1 MKSFA
6 SLFAIS
12 AVCALSA
19 GCAPAAKPPET
30 PALASASVPAGPAGV
45 AGSTAAS
52 PAPASE
58 APKEAPAAEPA
69 ALPTECANG
78 DAKPCLP
85 DAEFATRLCAGV
97 YPEVALTLF
106 GKTQPWTRAYLAGDT
121 EAWNASGGK
130 VTRSHMIFD
139 EEVLV
144 MARREHKG
152 GIVVT
157 GAAQTYDMLRWD
169 GTCVS
174 LESGEITFKKPP
186 VGKSAPIPWRRLSE
200 ATRTALLAAPKV
212 QASQKLVQ
220 KECAGAGAP
229 SSSAKSGTTRCDK
242 ADAAFDRAIV
252 EYVRSGGSLPTPA
265 RRP

>member
-1 MKSFA
+1 MNRLR
-6 SLFAIS
+6 SLSTA
-12 AVCALSA
+12 AVLAGVALA
-19 GCAPAAKPPET
+19 FGLVGCASAPKPVLAET
-30 PALASASVPAGPAGV
+30 PALASAKVLAAPAP
-45 AGSTAAS
+45 AAS
-52 PAPASE
+52 PEEP
-58 APKEAPAAEPA
+58 AEPA
-69 ALPTECANG
+69 ALPTACIDA

-85 DAEFATRLCAGV
+85 DPEFAKRLCSGV

-106 GKTQPWTRAYLAGDT
+106 GKSQPWTRGYLTGDT

-157 GAAQTYDMLRWD
+157 GAAQTYDVLRWD

-174 LESGEITFKKPP
+174 LEGGEMTFKRPP
-186 VGKSAPIPWRRLSE
+186 VAKSAPIPWRRLSD

-212 QASQKLVQ
+212 QSTQKLVE
-220 KECAGAGAP
+220 KECTGAP
-229 SSSAKSGTTRCDK
+229 TTSTSAKTGATRCDK

-252 EYVRSGGSLPTPA
+252 EYVRSGGEVPTPA

>member
-1 MKSFA
+1 MKLTAAFP
-6 SLFAIS
+6 SLGLVGMVVF
-12 AVCALSA
+12 A
-19 GCAPAAKPPET
+19 GCASSPQPPVVAAP
-30 PALASASVPAGPAGV
+30 PALASASVPAA
-45 AGSTAAS
+45 
-52 PAPASE
+52 PAPIEAKDE
-58 APKEAPAAEPA
+58 APAEPA
-69 ALPTECANG
+69 ALPSECVDA

-85 DAEFATRLCAGV
+85 EADFAKRLCAGV
-97 YPEVALTLF
+97 YPEVALTMF
-106 GKTQPWTRAYLAGDT
+106 GKSQPWTRGYLTGDT

-157 GAAQTYDMLRWD
+157 GSAQSFDVLRWD

-174 LESGEITFKKPP
+174 LEGGEMTFKRPP
-186 VGKSAPIPWRRLSE
+186 VAKSPSIPWRRLSE

-220 KECAGAGAP
+220 KECTGAP
-229 SSSAKSGTTRCDK
+229 PTSASAKSGTTRCDK
-242 ADAAFDRAIV
+242 ADAAFDRAIT
-252 EYVRSGGSLPTPA
+252 EFVRTGGELPVPA